1 MLTRFLR
8 SLLGGTPARS
18 GAGADDAG
26 LQQALSYLNDGVV
39 AREQGDWKK
48 SLMLLECAV
57 ALAPTMVAARVA
69 FAASLVR
76 TGKSLR
82 ALEQCR
88 EALRV
93 DPEDRSAREMLAV
106 MEDDA
111 RGAVAMTPPR
121 PAAASSDGE
130 AIRMALTLPHVL
142 YSRSEIAVV
151 REQLDQD
158 LDRLSRSR
166 LSVNDPATEVGLTAF
181 YLAYHGENDR
191 ALHERIAA
199 LHLAACPELA
209 WVAPHCSA
217 PRPPGAQ
224 RMRVGLVSD
233 YFQNHSIGRVTE
245 GLVAKLDRS
254 RFEVHVF
261 GFREP
266 FDELS
271 RALAQ
276 SADEWRVLPREL
288 AGARAGVA
296 RHALDVLL
304 YPDVGMDPLTYF
316 MTFAR
321 LAPVQCATWGH
332 PVTTGVPAMD
342 YFLSTDYFEPE
353 DGASHYSERLV
364 KLRDAVFPGY
374 YRRPEKL
381 AAVAPAELGFD
392 ATRRTYF
399 SPQSLFK
406 FHPDFDSVLAR
417 ILRHDPRGE
426 LVLVYDEHTDTYRR
440 PRLEA
445 RMKRAMPDVFD
456 RITFLPRSADR
467 SGYLQRLQA
476 CDVVLDTHPY
486 CGGNTSLEAISMGAL
501 VVTLPSPMNRGRHT
515 YAFFRKM
522 GFMDTVA
529 RDADHYVELAVR
541 IANDAP
547 YRAHLKR
554 LQAERAPALYEDQR
568 AVDQIGDFFEQA
580 VRPGVP

>member
-8 SLLGGTPARS
+8 SLLGTPERGNRS
-18 GAGADDAG
+18 ASDAD
-26 LQQALSYLNDGVV
+26 LQEALGYLNEGVI

-69 FAASLVR
+69 FASSLIR

-88 EALRV
+88 EALRI
-93 DPEDRSAREMLAV
+93 DPQDRSSREMLTV
-106 MEDDA
+106 IEEDA
-111 RGAVAMTPPR
+111 RASVATAPAL
-121 PAAASSDGE
+121 PAAASSGGE

-142 YSRSEIAVV
+142 DSRAEIAIV

-158 LDRLSRSR
+158 LDRLSRTNV
-166 LSVNDPATEVGLTAF
+166 SVKDPPAEVGLTAF
-181 YLAYHGENDR
+181 YLAYHGHNDR
-191 ALHERIAA
+191 DLHERIAA
-199 LHLAACPELA
+199 LHLSACPGLA
-209 WVAPHCSA
+209 WVAAHCSA
-217 PRPPGAQ
+217 PRPRAD
-224 RMRVGLVSD
+224 RTRVGLVSD
-233 YFQNHSIGRVTE
+233 YFHNHSIGRVTE
-245 GLVAKLDRS
+245 GLVAQLDRA

-266 FDELS
+266 HDDIS
-271 RALAQ
+271 RAIAR
-276 SADEWRVLPREL
+276 SADEWHVLPREL

-296 RHALDVLL
+296 QHALDVVL

-332 PVTTGVPAMD
+332 PVTTGIPAID
-342 YFLSTDYFEPE
+342 YFLSTEYFEPE

-364 KLRDAVFPGY
+364 KLRDAAFPGY
-374 YRRPEKL
+374 YRCPEEV
-381 AAVAPAELGFD
+381 AAGSPGELGFD
-392 ATRRTYF
+392 AAQRTYF
-399 SPQSLFK
+399 CPQSLFK
-406 FHPDFDSVLAR
+406 FHPDFDAVLAR
-417 ILRHDPRGE
+417 ILRQDPRGE
-426 LVLVYDEHTDTYRR
+426 LVLVHDEHTDTYRR

-445 RMKRAMPDVFD
+445 RMKRAIPDVFD
-456 RITFLPRSADR
+456 RITFLPRTADR
-467 SGYLQRLQA
+467 AGYLQRLQA

-486 CGGNTSLEAISMGAL
+486 CGGNTSLEAISTGAL

-515 YAFFRKM
+515 YGFFRKM
-522 GFMDTVA
+522 GFMHTVA
-529 RDADHYVELAVR
+529 RDVDHYVDLAVR
-541 IANDAP
+541 IANDAA
-547 YRAHLKR
+547 YRAYLKR

-580 VRPGVP
+580 VLETTR